1 MKPRV
6 MRRTEVGQHRDMDPL
21 AGVANLFDASI
32 VLIVSMMIA
41 LFMTYNML
49 ELFDAKSEVTIT
61 KRNAEGDVEM
71 ITKKGKEIKVQKVT
85 DKEMSGSGTRLGT
98 AYQLEDGRVV
108 YVPE

>member
-1 MKPRV
+1 MKRA
-6 MRRTEVGQHRDMDPL
+6 EIGQQRDMDPL

-49 ELFDAKSEVTIT
+49 ELFDFDAKSEVTIT
-61 KRNAEGDVEM
+61 KKNAEGEVEM
-71 ITKKGKEIKVQKVT
+71 IAKKGKEIKVQKVT